1 MYPLQA
7 IAADPI
13 DAGSLEN
20 ETDLRSFLLR
30 ELRSHL
36 LDLRDSAAVVDRIIE
51 RSEGNFL
58 YVEWL
63 RKEVIAGRMSLADP
77 VALPKGLGGVYSQF
91 VTRQW
96 PDIAAFKKDIAPS
109 LDIISA
115 AREPLSP
122 AFLGQL
128 NGWSERQQNDFEITL
143 GSLFAVR
150 DLRSQPFHKS
160 LLDWLTDRSKAGP
173 YFISAADGNR
183 RLTEFCL
190 RQFEQNPS
198 AMSDYARGHLP
209 AHLIVNKNRE
219 ALEDVLTN
227 LTFLE
232 AKTEGAGVFALAA
245 DFVNA
250 VAVIPSGRPLGRTLR
265 LLEDAIRREL
275 HFIGRHPTTLFQC
288 LWNLCWWFDCH
299 EAPYHYSS
307 GSSATTFPWQS
318 EGPKLYV
325 LLERWRA
332 EKEARQPNF
341 IWVRSL
347 RPPALPLGA
356 GHIVLGGH
364 SAPIQA
370 VSVSADGEKL
380 VSGSEDS
387 TVRLWDTRTGAE
399 RLAFKASAPVYAA
412 VISPD
417 GRVIAA
423 APVLSKTVTLWN
435 ATTGK
440 LAKMLG
446 PHTDELHCVA
456 FSPNGRFLAAGSDDA
471 TAIVL
476 NVDSGER
483 VALMGGERNRVE
495 SVAFSPDGTVLLAGG
510 GWGVSDQQYVRL
522 WDWRAEKL
530 LRRIVAHKSL
540 LHRVLFSPTVA
551 DSRHARAM
559 LGVMTRSRFGPPTT
573 TLRSCS
579 KVTKNR
585 STISGSRR
593 TAAK

>member
-1 MYPLQA
+1 MSLLDPLPFDAEINEYLQRFTGRDWIFQKIDAWLADPNAGKIFWITGAPGIGKTALAAKLLSTRREVVAVHFCRAGHTQKSDARISVLSIAYQLSTQLPEYEQRLNALHLQSIIAGSDARTLFDRLILQPLSANFPDPQRMLVVLIDALDEAIQGGRNELASFVAAEFAKTPRWLRLVITSRPDPEVMYPLQA

-30 ELRSHL
+30 ELRAHL
-36 LDLRDSAAVVDRIIE
+36 LDLRDSAAVLDRIIE

-63 RKEVIAGRMSLADP
+63 RKEVMAGRMSLADP

-96 PDIAAFKKDIAPS
+96 PDIAAFKKDTAPS

-115 AREPLSP
+115 AREPLSL

-150 DLRSQPFHKS
+150 DLRIQPFHKS
-160 LLDWLTDRSKAGP
+160 LLDWLTDPSKAGP

-198 AMSDYARGHLP
+198 ALSDYARGHLP
-209 AHLIVNKNRE
+209 AHLIVDQNWE

-227 LTFLE
+227 LAFLE
-232 AKTEGAGVFALAA
+232 AKTESAGVFALAA

-250 VAVIPSGRPLGRTLR
+250 VAVIPSGRPLERTLR
-265 LLEDAIRREL
+265 LLEDAVRREL
-275 HFIGRHPTTLFQC
+275 HFIGRHPATLFQC

-318 EGPKLYV
+318 DGPK
-325 LLERWRA
+325 
-332 EKEARQPNF
+332 
-341 IWVRSL
+341 

-364 SAPIQA
+364 
-370 VSVSADGEKL
+370 
-380 VSGSEDS
+380 
-387 TVRLWDTRTGAE
+387 
-399 RLAFKASAPVYAA
+399 
-412 VISPD
+412 
-417 GRVIAA
+417 
-423 APVLSKTVTLWN
+423 N
-435 ATTGK
+435 A
-440 LAKMLG
+440 
-446 PHTDELHCVA
+446 
-456 FSPNGRFLAAGSDDA
+456 
-471 TAIVL
+471 
-476 NVDSGER
+476 
-483 VALMGGERNRVE
+483 
-495 SVAFSPDGTVLLAGG
+495 
-510 GWGVSDQQYVRL
+510 
-522 WDWRAEKL
+522 
-530 LRRIVAHKSL
+530 
-540 LHRVLFSPTVA
+540 
-551 DSRHARAM
+551 
-559 LGVMTRSRFGPPTT
+559 
-573 TLRSCS
+573 
-579 KVTKNR
+579 R
-585 STISGSRR
+585 STLSASPPMVKSWSQDLKIRRSAFGIPGPGPKGWLSRR
-593 TAAK
+593 ARRFTPP